1 MKQRTKQWKSMF
13 ACLLASATL
22 LAAEHRA
29 AADRMPVPDRGAAK
43 CSFSPGGMKGSA
55 AAPCAECPNQC
66 QSHVNACKD
75 GSVKECYL
83 AAACLCQ
90 CNLDAGGC
98 GSDKEALRQ
107 CVEDNNK
114 NARALEQ

>member
-1 MKQRTKQWKSMF
+1 MDTWKLTVASV
-13 ACLLASATL
+13 CLT
-22 LAAEHRA
+22 LAAY
-29 AADRMPVPDRGAAK
+29 AADRPAAK
-43 CSFSPGGMKGSA
+43 PFSEHA
-55 AAPCAECPNQC
+55 AARCAAPATTAAIAEIAPCSECPREC
-66 QSHVNACKD
+66 ASHVNACKD

-107 CVEDNNK
+107 CVEDNKK
-114 NARALEQ
+114 NARDLEP

>member
-1 MKQRTKQWKSMF
+1 MNTSKLAVVLLATAIAAVAAEQSTPKTR
-13 ACLLASATL
+13 LASAQPAPKCMAFRAHAAT
-22 LAAEHRA
+22 AAE
-29 AADRMPVPDRGAAK
+29 
-43 CSFSPGGMKGSA
+43 
-55 AAPCAECPNQC
+55 APCAECPKSC
-66 QSHVNACKD
+66 ETHVTSCKD

-107 CVEDNNK
+107 CVDDNKK
-114 NARALEQ
+114 NARDLEP